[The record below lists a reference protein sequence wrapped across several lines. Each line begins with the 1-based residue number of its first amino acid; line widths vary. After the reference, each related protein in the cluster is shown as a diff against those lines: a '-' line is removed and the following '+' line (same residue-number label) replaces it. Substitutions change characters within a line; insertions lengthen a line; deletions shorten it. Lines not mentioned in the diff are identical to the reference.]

1 MLLQTPTAGSIR
13 FGMTLF
19 SIVGFT
25 MVVRDCGAQ
34 LLTVLVLVQSVPLLG
49 GLPTMAMSPT
59 RPCYL
64 SIAGTV
70 VGEALGHVHTPAG
83 LHTST
88 LGPTAAPQS
97 PTVWLIVCKDMYLCC
112 YEEALQ
118 ESWQWID
125 CVQAGED
132 LHQSR
137 RISPTENCSLA
148 SGFFACSSRTK

>member
-1 MLLQTPTAGSIR
+1 MLLQTPSAGSIR

-25 MVVRDCGAQ
+25 MLVRDCGGQ
-34 LLTVLVLVQSVPLLG
+34 LLTVLVLVESVPLLG
-49 GLPTMAMSPT
+49 GLPTTAMSPT

-88 LGPTAAPQS
+88 LGPTAAPDPLQFGLLS
-97 PTVWLIVCKDMYLCC
+97 ARTRICVATRRHCRSLGSGLTVYRL
-112 YEEALQ
+112 E
-118 ESWQWID
+118 
-125 CVQAGED
+125 G
-132 LHQSR
+132 
-137 RISPTENCSLA
+137 T
-148 SGFFACSSRTK
+148 